1 MNRLDRQTIIKP
13 LFECERNTWCKPEKT
28 TVLIGEAE
36 VQTVKRTAFPV
47 PKCGFPAKQIIAVH
61 VEVVD
66 TTDTIFKNKVVK
78 EGVFQVDIIY
88 ASCDGL
94 VHHVCHEIPFMTS
107 AHIKCV
113 RPGMHVQNEVI
124 DTEQKI
130 EIVTTPRRGAK
141 CQCFDVMVAATFL
154 IRVTADVVKSPVQR
168 HTVGRCCPHHKKT
181 ASSLRRKK

>member
-1 MNRLDRQTIIKP
+1 M
-13 LFECERNTWCKPEKT
+13 
-28 TVLIGEAE
+28 LIGEAE

-47 PKCGFPAKQIIAVH
+47 PKCGFPAKKIIAVH